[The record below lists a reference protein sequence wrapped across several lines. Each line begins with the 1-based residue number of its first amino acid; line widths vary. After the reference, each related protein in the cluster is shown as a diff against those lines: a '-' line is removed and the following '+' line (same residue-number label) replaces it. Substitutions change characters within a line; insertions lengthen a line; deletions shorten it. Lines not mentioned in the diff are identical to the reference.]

1 MKIEMIKS
9 STLVNGIKDISDRF
23 GPSALI
29 LRNIVNEGQEVLFIA
44 HEQRKSDS
52 LKKLGL
58 KSSAIKNIESP
69 DNQGKASKNEI
80 ELVKQA
86 IKALPETFDLPHK
99 KSTDDS
105 LIEDRVRFNTL
116 KKISNNKK
124 ELTLESK
131 LNQLLDET
139 PISKH
144 IKKLLPSFL
153 DQPNSK
159 AEMLSQIESGIINNL
174 PDTEEINLDSQIHV
188 LTGGHG
194 SGKTSIALK
203 IAKQLQAAYGNNVS
217 IISFGKSMSTDESK
231 FEALNSPSKLKN
243 FYTRS
248 ISELA
253 KLVDLSQS
261 NNTYIIDLELDSI
274 ASVVPFVREIYGK
287 SQFHLVTPT
296 DSSLPSL
303 WANCTLDKWDSI
315 ILTRLDSPLVPW
327 AAIEALSKF
336 KIPLSIGSNSSDIHS
351 GLVQVTKRNISHR
364 IIDYINEHVGELNS
378 QSTGRALTKDSALH

>member
-1 MKIEMIKS
+1 M
-9 STLVNGIKDISDRF
+9 
-23 GPSALI
+23 
-29 LRNIVNEGQEVLFIA
+29 
-44 HEQRKSDS
+44 
-52 LKKLGL
+52 
-58 KSSAIKNIESP
+58 
-69 DNQGKASKNEI
+69 
-80 ELVKQA
+80 
-86 IKALPETFDLPHK
+86 
-99 KSTDDS
+99 
-105 LIEDRVRFNTL
+105 
-116 KKISNNKK
+116 
-124 ELTLESK
+124 TLESK

-144 IKKLLPSFL
+144 IKKLLASFL

-159 AEMLSQIESGIINNL
+159 AEMLSQIDSGIINNL

-274 ASVVPFVREIYGK
+274 ASVVPLVREIYGK

-296 DSSLPSL
+296 ESSLPSL
-303 WANCTLDKWDSI
+303 WANCALDKWDSI

-378 QSTGRALTKDSALH
+378 QSTGRALTRDSALH

>member
-1 MKIEMIKS
+1 MIKS

-29 LRNIVNEGQEVLFIA
+29 LRNIMNEEQEVFFIA
-44 HEQRKSDS
+44 HEQRKPDS
-52 LKKLGL
+52 LKELVP
-58 KSSAIKNIESP
+58 KSSAIKNTESP
-69 DNQGKASKNEI
+69 GNQSKASKTEI

-86 IKALPETFDLPHK
+86 IKALPETFDLPPK
-99 KSTDDS
+99 KPTNNS
-105 LIEDRVRFNTL
+105 LINDRTSFNTP
-116 KKISNNKK
+116 KKTSNNRK

-131 LNQLLDET
+131 LNRLLDET

-159 AEMLSQIESGIINNL
+159 AEMLSQIESGIIDNL
-174 PDTEEINLDSQIHV
+174 PDSEEINLDSQIHV

-203 IAKQLQAAYGNNVS
+203 IAKQLQAAYGNDVS
-217 IISFGKSMSTDESK
+217 IISFGKNMNTDESK
-231 FEALNSPSKLKN
+231 FEAVNSPSKLKSL
-243 FYTRS
+243 YART

-253 KLVDLSQS
+253 KLVDLSQN

-296 DSSLPSL
+296 ESSLPSL

-351 GLVQVTKRNISHR
+351 GLVHVTKRNISHR

-378 QSTGRALTKDSALH
+378 QSTRRALTRDSALH

>member
-9 STLVNGIKDISDRF
+9 STLINGIKDISDRF

-29 LRNIVNEGQEVLFIA
+29 LRNIENEGQEVLFIA
-44 HEQRKSDS
+44 HEQSKPDS
-52 LKKLGL
+52 LKELRL
-58 KSSAIKNIESP
+58 KSSAVKNRESS
-69 DNQGKASKNEI
+69 DSQSKASKNEI

-86 IKALPETFDLPHK
+86 IKALPDTLNLRNKGLTDNSL
-99 KSTDDS
+99 TDDGAN
-105 LIEDRVRFNTL
+105 F
-116 KKISNNKK
+116 KIPKRTSNHGK
-124 ELTLESK
+124 EVVLESK

-144 IKKLLPSFL
+144 IKKLIPSFL

-159 AEMLSQIESGIINNL
+159 AELLSQIESGIVNNL
-174 PDTEEINLDSQIHV
+174 LDTEEINLDSQIHV

-203 IAKQLQAAYGNNVS
+203 IAKQFQAAYGNTVS
-217 IISFGKSMSTDESK
+217 ILSFGENLNVDRPSLEM
-231 FEALNSPSKLKN
+231 LNSSSTLKGS
-243 FYTRS
+243 YARS

-253 KLVDLSQS
+253 KLLDLNQ

-274 ASVVPFVREIYGK
+274 PSAVPFIRGIYEK
-287 SQFHLVTPT
+287 AQFHLVTPT
-296 DSSLPSL
+296 EASIPSL

-336 KIPLSIGSNSSDIHS
+336 KIPLSIGSNSSDITS
-351 GLVQVTKRNISHR
+351 GLVKVTKQNISRR
-364 IIDYINEHVGELNS
+364 ITDYINEHVSELDS
-378 QSTGRALTKDSALH
+378 QTTRRALTRSSALH

>member
-9 STLVNGIKDISDRF
+9 SALVNGIKDISDKF

-29 LRNIVNEGQEVLFIA
+29 LRNIENEGQEVLFIA
-44 HEQRKSDS
+44 HEQSERAS
-52 LKKLGL
+52 LQELGL
-58 KSSAIKNIESP
+58 KSSPIKNTTLP
-69 DNQGKASKNEI
+69 DSQNKASKNEI

-86 IKALPETFDLPHK
+86 IKALPDTFNLPYK
-99 KSTDDS
+99 RPTENSRANDGTNFD
-105 LIEDRVRFNTL
+105 TPQ
-116 KKISNNKK
+116 KISNNSK
-124 ELTLESK
+124 EITLEIK

-144 IKKLLPSFL
+144 IKKLLPGFL

-159 AEMLSQIESGIINNL
+159 AEMLSQIESGIVTSL

-188 LTGGHG
+188 LTGNHG

-203 IAKQLQAAYGNNVS
+203 IANQLQAAYGNNVS
-217 IISFGKSMSTDESK
+217 ILSFGKHMNESK
-231 FEALNSPSKLKN
+231 LDALNHPSKLKR
-243 FYTRS
+243 FYPGS

-253 KLVDLSQS
+253 KLLDLNQ

-274 ASVVPFVREIYGK
+274 ASAVPFIRGVYEK
-287 SQFHLVTPT
+287 AQFHLVTPT
-296 DSSLPSL
+296 ESSLPSL

-336 KIPLSIGSNSSDIHS
+336 KIPLSIGSNSSDITS
-351 GLVQVTKRNISHR
+351 GLVQVTKRNISRR
-364 IIDYINEHVGELNS
+364 ITDYINEHVSEPNS
-378 QSTGRALTKDSALH
+378 QSARRALKRNSALH